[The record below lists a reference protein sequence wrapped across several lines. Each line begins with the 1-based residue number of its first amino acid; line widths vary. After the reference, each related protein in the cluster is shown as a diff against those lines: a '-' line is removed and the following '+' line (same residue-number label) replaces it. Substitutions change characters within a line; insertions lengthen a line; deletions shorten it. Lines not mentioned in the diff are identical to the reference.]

1 MAEAIKRPKREMPFL
16 LRIGDTYTVV
26 VDNEP
31 LVQVATGSMEGL
43 LLLIASHYIFFIHWC
58 PKVLPALRFIQT
70 QILQLEDD
78 FTSKCVKLTVFLN
91 QYREKLLA
99 ADSDSV

>member
-1 MAEAIKRPKREMPFL
+1 MVDAIKRPKREMPFL
-16 LRIGDTYTVV
+16 LRIGDTYTIV

-31 LVQVATGSMEGL
+31 LVHVATGSMEGL
-43 LLLIASHYIFFIHWC
+43 LLLIASHYIFNIHWC

-78 FTSKCVKLTVFLN
+78 LTSKCAKLNVFLN
-91 QYREKLLA
+91 QYREKLK
-99 ADSDSV
+99 DSDV